1 MADIDA
7 QTLRGL
13 AVKVSQ
19 YFRDFLDSDFKRQ
32 QAPRRRIILQSDSGF
47 RSGMRLAPYPSLLTD
62 AWKLIS
68 QPSGAEAVLEI
79 APRKYHRPISP
90 VLQKVIEEQIA
101 VIPEAAF
108 ASVRLAV
115 VEKAQTTLSGALRDP
130 EEWVEKI
137 RITLAAEIGEQIIR
151 PLIALLDGPLRGQ
164 AYSVIDSI
172 YAAEGELIARVGVE
186 IDGKLPDVLA
196 KYLADNN
203 HMHLVDAVEEYLTK
217 EAGQIALTVFF
228 ESFIA
233 ADAFLEF
240 RDLDT
245 YCTTG
250 DGLQMYLYIGRL
262 KYRNNE
268 YPLFFLPIEVERKKD
283 SATYQVKIINHLF
296 ANRKAMDFALQEIS
310 AGLNREWISPI
321 KERITYIAPEQSIYE
336 VAKGLFNNIAIA
348 FDLGGKVSLSSQS
361 PEEST
366 ASASLSSAMYF
377 AAYERADEALLNDYE
392 EIIDQANRG
401 EAGVVSLFES
411 LIKGAIMENPV
422 SISAAVEAEWDGLPL
437 VDRVVHDGAI
447 PLNEEQLKVLTA
459 TRHPEGRIIVVEGP
473 PGTGKSHTLAAI
485 AADCIQRAKSCLILS
500 DKKEALDVVQSK
512 LGDAMGR
519 VRHDKNFPNPILR
532 LGQQNANFK
541 QLTSNSTVSQVTN
554 YAKAM
559 KSNQPRLAAEQTQV
573 KADLQQSIALSLE
586 TLGSITM
593 SDLKV
598 LHEDEAKLR
607 ELAPNL
613 LTLLEQCTDTGL
625 LPELNAIEAGLETAQ
640 HYLTEQFNECDFTPD
655 SLWMRVRRDKAVHKF
670 SLQHDSQCFRLF
682 ETLTA
687 NQLRELSTIIVNY
700 RQLKMPLFGYL
711 FRGTQV
717 AGLERAIN
725 ALPATM
731 PLFLKTH
738 ADALQGL
745 IGSAN
750 TLRMSLEAEGLI
762 ELFPEV
768 FGMFSRGKMPCE
780 GAGMAYQAVA
790 LMRKANPAA
799 LAGMLI
805 TDKDDA
811 RLWPLA
817 LRFLRRWITICASF
831 SKAPEYDYVGTKSKL
846 ERLNTSSLNASAD
859 ARLVSFMENHRADA
873 KALSAVIAN
882 RQKFPEDKFDSVK
895 ESFPVIIAGIREFGE
910 FMPLAPDIFDVV
922 IIDEGSQVSV
932 AQALPALL
940 RAKKVVIFGDSKQ
953 FSNVKSA
960 NASIATNDKY
970 RADLVAHFERHV
982 SREAS
987 VLQRLSMFDVKRSIL
1002 EFCSLGAN
1010 YSIMLR
1016 KHFRSYGE
1024 LIGYSSG
1031 NFYNHQLQAIKIRS
1045 VPLQD
1050 VVRFDLIEAPAGM
1063 ATRATNKAECE
1074 FILEKLLDLLEEE
1087 DSPTVGIITP
1097 FREQQTLLTKRLFGH
1112 ACGQEFEDRL
1122 RLKIMTFDSC
1132 QGEERNIIF
1141 YSMVATTEHDALQ
1154 YIFPVEMLNA
1164 AESVEDKLKL
1174 QRLNVGFSRAQ
1185 EMVWFVHSKPID
1197 QFRGSI
1203 GKALNYYQSI
1213 TQRQELT
1220 AEMTDQSSPMEA
1232 RVLDWLQ
1239 KTAFYQKNESQIEIL
1254 PQFPIGDYLRQLDPT
1269 YQHPAWR
1276 VDFLLT
1282 YQGVNGAVKIVIEYD
1297 GLEYHFERGREINVG
1312 NHQRYMVEADVER
1325 QLTLESYGYRFLRV
1339 NRFNLGADPVH
1350 TLSMRLAKLVQVA
1363 GEEPVSASVQKIQDE
1378 AAGLASK
1385 ELKTCPTCGE
1395 HKKADSFFDPALKAG
1410 AGGVGRICLVCK
1422 TSAKTL
1428 PPASRS
1434 KSKRRWSRY

>member
-1 MADIDA
+1 MDA
-7 QTLRGL
+7 PTLRGL

-32 QAPRRRIILQSDSGF
+32 QAPRRRIILQSESGF
-47 RSGMRLAPYPSLLTD
+47 RSGMRIAPYPSLLAD
-62 AWKLIS
+62 IWKLIS
-68 QPSGAEAVLEI
+68 QPSGSEAVLDI
-79 APRKYHRPISP
+79 APHKYSRPISP
-90 VLQKVIEEQIA
+90 VLKKIIEEQIA
-101 VIPEAAF
+101 VISDTAF

-115 VEKAQTTLSGALRDP
+115 VEKAQTTLSGAISDP
-130 EEWVEKI
+130 EEWVDKI
-137 RITLAAEIGEQIIR
+137 RTTLAAEVGSQVIR

-172 YAAEGELIARVGVE
+172 YAAEGELIARVGAE

-196 KYLADNN
+196 KYLADQN
-203 HMHLVDAVEEYLTK
+203 HMHVVDAVEAYLTK
-217 EAGQIALTVFF
+217 EAGQAALMAYF
-228 ESFIA
+228 ETFIA

-268 YPLFFLPIEVERKKD
+268 YPLFFLPIEVERKKN

-310 AGLNREWISPI
+310 AGLSREWVSPI
-321 KERITYIAPEQSIYE
+321 KERITYITPEQSIYE
-336 VAKGLFNNIAIA
+336 VAKGLFRNVAIA
-348 FDLGGKVSLSSQS
+348 FDLGGKVELSSQS
-361 PEEST
+361 TEQST
-366 ASASLSSAMYF
+366 ASVSLSSAMYF

-411 LIKGAIMENPV
+411 LIKGTIMENPV

-447 PLNEEQLKVLTA
+447 PLNEEQLKVLAA

-485 AADCIQRAKSCLILS
+485 AADCIQRGKSCLILS
-500 DKKEALDVVQSK
+500 DKKEALDVVQNK
-512 LGDAMGR
+512 LGDAMSR
-519 VRHDKNFPNPILR
+519 VRHEKDFPNPILR

-559 KSNQPRLAAEQTQV
+559 KSNQPRMQAEQTQV
-573 KADLQQSIALSLE
+573 KADLQQCIAMSLE

-593 SDLKV
+593 GELQAM
-598 LHEDEAKLR
+598 HEDEAKLKL
-607 ELAPNL
+607 LAPNL
-613 LTLLEQCTDTGL
+613 LALLEECTDPSL
-625 LPELNAIEAGLETAQ
+625 LPELKAIDAGLETTQ
-640 HYLTEQFNECDFTPD
+640 QYLTEQFNEGDFTPD
-655 SLWMRVRRDKAVHKF
+655 TLWMRVRRDKAIHQF
-670 SLQHDSQCFRLF
+670 ALNRDTQCFRHF
-682 ETLTA
+682 ETLNA
-687 NQLRELSTIIVNY
+687 NQLRELSAIIVNY

-711 FRGTQV
+711 FRGSQV
-717 AGLERAIN
+717 ASLDRSIN

-738 ADALQGL
+738 ADALQNL
-745 IGSAN
+745 IGQAN
-750 TLRMSLEAEGLI
+750 TLRMTLEAEGLI

-768 FGMFSRGKMPCE
+768 FGMFSRGKMPSE
-780 GAGMAYQAVA
+780 GAWAAYQSVA
-790 LMRKANPAA
+790 LMRKASPRA
-799 LAGMLI
+799 LAGMLV
-805 TDKDDA
+805 TDKDDS

-817 LRFLRRWITICASF
+817 LRFLRRWIAIRSSF
-831 SKAPEYDYVGTKSKL
+831 SQAPEYDYVGTKSKL

-910 FMPLAPDIFDVV
+910 FMPLAPDLFDVV

-970 RADLVAHFERHV
+970 RADLVAHFERNV

-1024 LIGYSSG
+1024 LIGYSSS

-1045 VPLQD
+1045 VALED
-1050 VVRFDLIEAPAGM
+1050 VVRFDQVDVAEGM
-1063 ATRATNKAECE
+1063 ATRATNKIECE
-1074 FILEKLLDLLEEE
+1074 FILEKLLELLEEE
-1087 DSPTVGIITP
+1087 NPPTVGIITP

-1112 ACGQEFEDRL
+1112 ASGQDFEERL

-1141 YSMVATTEHDALQ
+1141 YSMVATAEHDALQ
-1154 YIFPVEMLNA
+1154 YIFPVDMLNA
-1164 AESVEDKLKL
+1164 AESVEDKLKI

-1185 EMVWFVHSKPID
+1185 EMVWFVHSKPVD

-1203 GKALNYYQSI
+1203 AKALNYYQSV
-1213 TQRQELT
+1213 TQRQELS
-1220 AEMTDQSSPMEA
+1220 ADMTDQNSPMEA
-1232 RVLDWLQ
+1232 KVLDWLQ
-1239 KTAFYQKNESQIEIL
+1239 KTAFYQEHESQIEIL

-1282 YQGVNGAVKIVIEYD
+1282 YQGMNGSVKIVVEYD
-1297 GLEYHFERGREINVG
+1297 GLEHHFERGREINVG
-1312 NHQRYMVEADVER
+1312 NHQRYMVEADIER

-1339 NRFNLGADPVH
+1339 NRFNLGVDPVQ
-1350 TLSMRLAKLVQVA
+1350 TLSMRLARLVQVA

-1395 HKKADSFFDPALKAG
+1395 HKKADAFFDPALKG
-1410 AGGVGRICLVCK
+1410 GTGGVGRICLVCK
-1422 TSAKTL
+1422 TPEKVTQPKRAR
-1428 PPASRS
+1428 P
-1434 KSKRRWSRY
+1434 KRRWSRY